1 MAIAAPH
8 HRFTVDEYER
18 MAETGILQR
27 HHRVE
32 LIDGEIV
39 DMTPIGRRHMAGV
52 DRLNREFVLALADR
66 AIVRVQGS
74 LRLHDYSEPEPDL
87 VILRPR
93 DDFYAGEAAGPA
105 DVFLIIEVADT
116 SEHYDRQV
124 KVPLYARAGIPEVW
138 LVDVNAGSITLYRQ
152 PGPDGYAQAVV
163 ATGSDALR
171 PLAFPD
177 FVLTAARI
185 LG

>member
-1 MAIAAPH
+1 MAVVATY

-27 HHRVE
+27 HQRVE

-52 DRLNREFVLALADR
+52 DRLNREFVLALGDR

-74 LRLHDYSEPEPDL
+74 LRLHDYSESEPDL

-93 DDFYAGEAAGPA
+93 DDFYAGEDAGPE
-105 DVFLIIEVADT
+105 DVLLLIEVADA
-116 SEHYDRQV
+116 SEHYD
-124 KVPLYARAGIPEVW
+124 
-138 LVDVNAGSITLYRQ
+138 
-152 PGPDGYAQAVV
+152 
-163 ATGSDALR
+163 
-171 PLAFPD
+171 
-177 FVLTAARI
+177 
-185 LG
+185 